1 MNKSKEYIKLSRD
14 LVKRQVVDRV
24 KPEEAAD
31 YKSGY

>member
-14 LVKRQVVDRV
+14 LVKRHAVDRV

-31 YKSGY
+31 YETGY